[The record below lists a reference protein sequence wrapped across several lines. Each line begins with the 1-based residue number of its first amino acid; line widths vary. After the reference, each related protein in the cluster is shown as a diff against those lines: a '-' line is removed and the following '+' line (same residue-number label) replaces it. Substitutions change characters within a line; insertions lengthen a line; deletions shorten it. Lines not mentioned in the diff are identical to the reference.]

1 MSGTSAKADANPVDV
16 RLALIEKDFVVVN
29 ELNRKMEAA
38 VEKTSEAIVLMQR
51 VIDLHEL
58 RLENRDKADRDHTDR
73 LEKMSTE
80 VRTTIREEI
89 RELKSTLDEAI
100 EGFDEQIE
108 ALETRVRDLE
118 RWRWFIVGGSAVLGF
133 IIAKLPLFVALLGP
147 AAGAGG

>member
-58 RLENRDKADRDHTDR
+58 RLENRDKADREYSDR

-80 VRTTIREEI
+80 VRSAIREEI
-89 RELKSTLDEAI
+89 RELKTTFDGVI